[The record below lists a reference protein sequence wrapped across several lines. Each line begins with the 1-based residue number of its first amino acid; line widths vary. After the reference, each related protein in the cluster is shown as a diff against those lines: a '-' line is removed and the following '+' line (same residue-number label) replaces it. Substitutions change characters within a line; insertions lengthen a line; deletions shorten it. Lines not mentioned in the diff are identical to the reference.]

1 MAQAI
6 EQTEYQKADA
16 ALREAAIET
25 NRLRNVWA
33 ADAEKLVPLRL
44 EVNRLAGLAKAQTA
58 EKSTLAEIR
67 SAREQ
72 LLKVATKLRKL
83 ADAEAEILEQHGQ
96 AVEILEVK
104 WEARSKQEAGIKVG
118 IDASLRR
125 MGVSRA
131 ALPTIAADA
140 ANQAEAE
147 ITQLAEK
154 GI

>member
-44 EVNRLAGLAKAQTA
+44 EVKRLAGLAKAQTA